1 MLTQGTGVL
10 AGRYALDEV
19 IGRGGMA
26 DVYQATDQVLEREVA
41 VKVLRADTADESDP
55 DRRRFREEAQ
65 LVAALDHPGL
75 VTVLDAGV
83 DDGVPYLVMDLV
95 EGTSLAT
102 FCRGKQVAP
111 HRVAYVGAEL
121 AAVLAYVHDGG
132 IVHRDVKPSNILVG
146 RVGAEHLDRDLPLEH
161 LVGGPVDVGHPA
173 AADHL
178 VEGVPAGHHPRA
190 LRQHAGSGPLDPAD
204 SAVKRCTRPQRE
216 NASGPDKTRQKER
229 RPGRGTEAPRAVP
242 APSPGQA
249 PSARSESGGTDP
261 WTCAETD
268 PSLRGMGTGPVS
280 QDDKPAVPRG
290 TVGGTNLSVRDCP
303 GAQGAFG

>member
-26 DVYQATDQVLEREVA
+26 DVYRATDQVLEREVA

-65 LVAALDHPGL
+65 MVAALDHPGL

-102 FCRGKQVAP
+102 FCRGRQVAP

-121 AAVLAYVHDGG
+121 ASVLAYVHEGG

-146 RVGAEHLDRDLPLEH
+146 SDGVIRLADFGIARVVKDPHSHTGTGQTIGTAAYLAPEQVRGEPVTAASDIYSLGLVLLEA
-161 LVGGPVDVGHPA
+161 LTGTRAYTGGPMEAALARLDEAPLIPTSLPTGWPALLSRMTAFEPSERPTAQEIVPVLRALEA
-173 AADHL
+173 AA
-178 VEGVPAGHHPRA
+178 ETTYSRRA
-190 LRQHAGSGPLDPAD
+190 TD
-204 SAVKRCTRPQRE
+204 
-216 NASGPDKTRQKER
+216 R
-229 RPGRGTEAPRAVP
+229 RA
-242 APSPGQA
+242 
-249 PSARSESGGTDP
+249 
-261 WTCAETD
+261 
-268 PSLRGMGTGPVS
+268 
-280 QDDKPAVPRG
+280 
-290 TVGGTNLSVRDCP
+290 
-303 GAQGAFG
+303 

>member
-26 DVYQATDQVLEREVA
+26 DVYRATDQVLEREVA

-65 LVAALDHPGL
+65 MVAALDHPGL

-102 FCRGKQVAP
+102 FCRGRQVAP

-121 AAVLAYVHDGG
+121 ASVLAYVHEGG

-146 RVGAEHLDRDLPLEH
+146 SDGVIRLADFGIARVVTDPNSHTGTGQTIGTAAYLAPEQVRGEPVTAASDVYSLGLVLLEALTGTRAYTGGPMEAALARLDEAPLIPTSLPTGWPALLSRMTAFEPADRPTAQEIVPVLRALEAGAETTY
-161 LVGGPVDVGHPA
+161 
-173 AADHL
+173 
-178 VEGVPAGHHPRA
+178 
-190 LRQHAGSGPLDPAD
+190 
-204 SAVKRCTRPQRE
+204 TR
-216 NASGPDKTRQKER
+216 
-229 RPGRGTEAPRAVP
+229 RGTDRRA
-242 APSPGQA
+242 
-249 PSARSESGGTDP
+249 
-261 WTCAETD
+261 
-268 PSLRGMGTGPVS
+268 
-280 QDDKPAVPRG
+280 
-290 TVGGTNLSVRDCP
+290 
-303 GAQGAFG
+303 